1 MAQVKD
7 RVCGM
12 MVDFDTAPARSAHQ
26 GRAYYFC
33 SDQCLRQFESNRK
46 RYVNAANLADSAP
59 VEELE
64 EHEPPFTKAGEF
76 IAPKFGA
83 AGSGG
88 LEYERLQEAHDSKDQ

>member
-7 RVCGM
+7 PVCGM
-12 MVDFDTAPARSAHQ
+12 MVDSDTAPARSAYQ

-33 SDQCLRQFESNRK
+33 SDVCLRQFESDRK
-46 RYVNAANLADSAP
+46 RYVNATNLAESAP

-64 EHEPPFTKAGEF
+64 KHEPPFTKAGGF
-76 IAPKFGA
+76 IAPKFGT

-88 LEYERLQEAHDSKDQ
+88 LEYERFPEAHENKE